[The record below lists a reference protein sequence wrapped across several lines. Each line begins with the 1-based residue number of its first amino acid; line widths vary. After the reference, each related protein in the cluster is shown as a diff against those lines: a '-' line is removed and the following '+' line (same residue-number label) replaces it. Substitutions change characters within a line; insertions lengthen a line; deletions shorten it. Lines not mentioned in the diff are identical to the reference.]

1 MVVKANTGAMR
12 EHLEPCQV
20 AMMPAGGAVLAH
32 TVRMML
38 ELRPEFVCV
47 CLDVRNAH
55 NEISRSAVVR
65 ELEKVPGLKHLAQHV
80 ATCLAAHHSLEA
92 GGIAFGEAE
101 DGLTQGDSEASC
113 EFCVGWHP
121 HAVKFHSRLQAA
133 GGLAIFG
140 NDDGYAIGPAA
151 TVFPALAAFAADIL
165 EHCGL
170 TLETTKTKVY
180 EATGRRPSEAPPTM
194 PLAGVKVGEQ
204 WLPGFTCYGVEIG
217 SNAYVKHSL
226 RARVEEIIDQIDKVM
241 HLLRDDPQAAWVLL
255 STAHA
260 HQLDYSLT
268 LQYPSDMLEGAEL
281 LDARLW
287 AALEQLSGQPHI
299 PRGRAGG
306 GADCILEL
314 PGGLEGRS
322 FPSLQVAQP
331 VKLGGCGLRS
341 LVETRYPA
349 FIGGLEQA
357 LPQMVTS
364 DLTEV
369 PISPHLREAVGSME
383 GPQRWA
389 DFLEAGSRTS
399 MEFQLGWEAM
409 VAEATATWQYMEEEP
424 SGALSAKLEEVGGSS
439 VDGSTRTKLVQQR
452 EGMRHKL
459 LTLALKRHP
468 DREARPVTVFPN
480 ISEDKCAGSWL
491 LATPSPDLSLSAK
504 IFREAFS
511 AHLSLPSPELRDGGW
526 VGRPVGT
533 RGVVVDKFGD
543 NIMCSNQIPGDSW
556 RTRHDT
562 IKQRIVLEA
571 ALAKV
576 PTDCEVYGLF
586 SDLLPAVLEAE
597 GGELQWGRA
606 RQGKVPDFKFTLAS
620 PEGPMPRLAELKVIN
635 AGKTWYPRGKEGRGV
650 EKRANC
656 LTREYEHVLRGYDIR
671 FHNAQPLVQG
681 QPEPA
686 PGPLLARFRNLGGLT
701 EGQLVA
707 GPWGD
712 LSPDFHQLLKLFAE
726 SRVAAMGRAQGRE
739 AGEGMLGKVMGEI
752 RRSFSVAIV
761 RSQALCLLD
770 RLSHLGPGAR
780 AAAQRRQQ
788 TLGLEERRRRERQ
801 AFALANMGRGLSRVG
816 RAFVP

>member
-1 MVVKANTGAMR
+1 M
-12 EHLEPCQV
+12 
-20 AMMPAGGAVLAH
+20 
-32 TVRMML
+32 
-38 ELRPEFVCV
+38 ELSR
-47 CLDVRNAH
+47 RN
-55 NEISRSAVVR
+55 
-65 ELEKVPGLKHLAQHV
+65 
-80 ATCLAAHHSLEA
+80 
-92 GGIAFGEAE
+92 
-101 DGLTQGDSEASC
+101 
-113 EFCVGWHP
+113 W
-121 HAVKFHSRLQAA
+121 
-133 GGLAIFG
+133 
-140 NDDGYAIGPAA
+140 
-151 TVFPALAAFAADIL
+151 
-165 EHCGL
+165 
-170 TLETTKTKVY
+170 
-180 EATGRRPSEAPPTM
+180 
-194 PLAGVKVGEQ
+194 
-204 WLPGFTCYGVEIG
+204 
-217 SNAYVKHSL
+217 
-226 RARVEEIIDQIDKVM
+226 
-241 HLLRDDPQAAWVLL
+241 
-255 STAHA
+255 
-260 HQLDYSLT
+260 
-268 LQYPSDMLEGAEL
+268 
-281 LDARLW
+281 
-287 AALEQLSGQPHI
+287 
-299 PRGRAGG
+299 
-306 GADCILEL
+306 
-314 PGGLEGRS
+314 
-322 FPSLQVAQP
+322 
-331 VKLGGCGLRS
+331 
-341 LVETRYPA
+341 
-349 FIGGLEQA
+349 
-357 LPQMVTS
+357 
-364 DLTEV
+364 
-369 PISPHLREAVGSME
+369 
-383 GPQRWA
+383 
-389 DFLEAGSRTS
+389 
-399 MEFQLGWEAM
+399 
-409 VAEATATWQYMEEEP
+409 
-424 SGALSAKLEEVGGSS
+424 
-439 VDGSTRTKLVQQR
+439 RTKLVQQR

-562 IKQRIVLEA
+562 IKQRVVLEA

-739 AGEGMLGKVMGEI
+739 AGEGMLGKVMGET